1 MVNLNNLFLI
11 AYNTLLGNIHSYSV
25 TASVNGTP
33 ISMTASYSGG
43 TLTLKGSVTITTSP
57 NSLFI
62 QIYFGQYLVDSI
74 NIQAQISPG
83 TYIVVY
89 TLTITDDTGIINN
102 AVGLAVTNQL
112 KSVSVS
118 TNASNYSI
126 SYIQDMLTF
135 YLGYTEYPSK
145 VTITVTFTLTNGN
158 TVNGSYSSAPPSL
171 PQGMNL
177 YGAIIPVTFLPQNIV
192 RTGLNRSPIPL

>member
-1 MVNLNNLFLI
+1 MVNINNLFLI
-11 AYNTLLGNIHSYSV
+11 AYNTLLNNIKSYSV

-33 ISMTASYSGG
+33 INMTASYSGG
-43 TLTLKGSVTITTSP
+43 TLTLKGSITIATQS

-83 TYIVVY
+83 TYTIVYV
-89 TLTITDDTGIINN
+89 LTITDATGIINN

-112 KSVSVS
+112 NNVSIS

-126 SYIQDMLTF
+126 SYTQNMLTF

-145 VTITVTFTLTNGN
+145 VTITVTFTLTSGS
-158 TVNGSYSSAPPSL
+158 TVTGSYSNTPPSL
-171 PQGMNL
+171 PQGVQL
-177 YGAIIPVTFLPQNIV
+177 YGAIIPVTFYPMQCSKLS
-192 RTGLNRSPIPL
+192 T